1 MALPEH
7 LLRTYRR
14 YKAEEEDMLQWIAEE
29 ARKRNIRISSKL
41 KGRARTIARREGLS
55 KLAIFD
61 VLPPVAALAASPQP
75 PSMPMRI
82 AEKLA
87 TVLELRKKCVAWY
100 RSNTPQDDQLTRDAN
115 ARHQHCVI
123 VLQEAALLLQTEAK
137 VTLKTRNQDHKT
149 QKSSQD
155 VKNVFNRF
163 HALNIDHTD
172 SAIENERPDS
182 SLPLATSLCLQTTH
196 R

>member
-1 MALPEH
+1 
-7 LLRTYRR
+7 
-14 YKAEEEDMLQWIAEE
+14 MLQWIAEE